1 MTKYL
6 ILFFVLAFANV
17 ANLAHAQSDQKVK
30 WQYKAIKKGDKLYE
44 VQMTAI
50 IEKGWHLY
58 SQQQSAD
65 AIALPTTFTFVK
77 NPLIQ
82 IKGKTAEQG
91 KLYDEIEAATRSR
104 SRYYSN
110 KVIFVQELVLKKN
123 IKTAFNGEVEF
134 MVCDDKQ
141 CLPPGNV
148 KFSVNIQ

>member
-6 ILFFVLAFANV
+6 FLFYILAFSNV
-17 ANLAHAQSDQKVK
+17 AHKAYAQSDQKVK
-30 WQYKAIKKGDKLYE
+30 WQYKAIKKGDKLYQI
-44 VQMTAI
+44 QMTATI
-50 IEKGWHLY
+50 DQGWHLY

-82 IKGKTAEQG
+82 AKGKTSEQG
-91 KLYDEIEAATRSR
+91 KLYDEIEPATRSR
-104 SRYYSN
+104 SRYYTN
-110 KVIFVQELVLKKN
+110 KVVFVQEVILKKN
-123 IKTAFNGEVEF
+123 IKTAFKGEVEF

-148 KFSVNIQ
+148 KFSVSLQ